1 VVFGVDLGEGVGG
14 DFSEII
20 VANSP
25 TRMQVFVET

>member
-1 VVFGVDLGEGVGG
+1 MLGRGGEGVGG

-25 TRMQVFVET
+25 MRMQVFVET